1 MASLLTEALVRL
13 LFQLV
18 GRSFRERSDLLSHHF
33 AQLLPGL
40 RAELLQIVG
49 ADPIAAPGNA
59 ISAHAPAAEVA
70 PDAVLLDAAEESAHV
85 RGGVGDLQRALDD
98 LLLRCRSADGR
109 VSEIEAQS
117 VLIPRVEGLPK
128 LMTHAGRR
136 CHVLCGGAT

>member
-1 MASLLTEALVRL
+1 MRSNGSPRPTTVASLLTEALVRL

-33 AQLLPGL
+33 ARLLPGL

-85 RGGVGDLQRALDD
+85 RGGVRLKLKPDWVGRLSILWCARGDSNTRP
-98 LLLRCRSADGR
+98 SG
-109 VSEIEAQS
+109 S
-117 VLIPRVEGLPK
+117 
-128 LMTHAGRR
+128 
-136 CHVLCGGAT
+136 